1 MTLTPELTALAVHPY
16 VADAGLPLT
25 VDGTDGSELTGFVS
39 LQPVTSEGVIEKV
52 DEPTPEVPWEL
63 VAVSFS
69 DPDPPEICGFVFTKT
84 LAPD

>member
-1 MTLTPELTALAVHPY
+1 
-16 VADAGLPLT
+16 
-25 VDGTDGSELTGFVS
+25 
-39 LQPVTSEGVIEKV
+39 VTSEGVIEKV